1 MSILLGMPMCANKFD
16 VFAQQAG
23 AFAPEGLKVAGAFH
37 NISAMLLEGEH
48 DVDCDAIICTND
60 AGARQSAN
68 ELAQAIP
75 GGRAVKGAGKLPDLG
90 ADHSAADH
98 TEYKKR
104 TETGR
109 DWDSGDLRQRWES

>member
-1 MSILLGMPMCANKFD
+1 MCANKFD
-16 VFAQQAG
+16 VFAQHAG